1 MNNYPIFAPLKQTQM
16 KKNTL
21 YNLVAAASISL
32 LAACSSDNGT
42 VNISGTVANASGEK
56 IALMHLSGNNPVL
69 VDTLTIGNDGSF
81 KFKPQVEKGG
91 PDFFCLVLNNQTIT
105 LVSDTLQTPIS
116 ITTDKDHFGSGYVVS
131 DSLNTELQKAIAMGG
146 DLRRSLINLSSDR
159 QQGKVS
165 SIVFNDSLASMI
177 SSYKANVL
185 QKYIYQDPA
194 SPISYYLLFE
204 TVQGLQIFDPYDAQ
218 DSRAFGAVANLWHN
232 IYPNS
237 SRTNYLEQRAR
248 EGMALRYQAK
258 KEQERADSLIQNAV
272 VTASNFLDITL
283 LGINDQPVSLSS
295 ICGKGSITL
304 VDFTTF
310 FIPEVSVAHNEK
322 ISKIYEHY
330 KNQGLKIYQVCLDPD
345 VNFWKVSA
353 ANLPWTVVRDS
364 ELIFDQEGNLQYS
377 AAAALYNVNTI
388 PTTFIMGRDGSP
400 IVRVEDDNKL
410 ESSVAKAL

>member
-1 MNNYPIFAPLKQTQM
+1 M

-42 VNISGTVANASGEK
+42 VNISGTISNAQGEK

-69 VDTLTIGNDGSF
+69 VDTLTLTDSGDF

-91 PDFFCLVLNNQTIT
+91 PDFFCLVLNNQTIP

-116 ITTDKDHFGSGYVVS
+116 ITADKEHFGSAYVVS
-131 DSLNTELQKAIAMGG
+131 DSLNTQLQKAVAFGG
-146 DLRRSLINLSSDR
+146 DLRRSLIQLSDQR
-159 QQGKVS
+159 QQGKIS

-177 SSYKANVL
+177 STYKANVL
-185 QKYIYQDPA
+185 NKFIYQDPS

-218 DSRAFGAVANLWHN
+218 DSRAFGAVANLWHHV
-232 IYPNS
+232 YPNS
-237 SRTNYLEQRAR
+237 IRTSYLEQRAR

-272 VTASNFLDITL
+272 VSAANYLDLNL
-283 LGINDQPVSLSS
+283 LGTNDQPVSLSS
-295 ICGKGSITL
+295 ICGKGNITL

-310 FIPEVSVAHNEK
+310 YIPEVSVAHNER
-322 ISKIYEHY
+322 ISKVYQQY

-353 ANLPWTVVRDS
+353 ANLPWTVVRDT
-364 ELIFDQEGNLQYS
+364 ELLFDQEGNLQYS

-400 IVRVEDDNKL
+400 LTRIEDDSKL
-410 ESSVAKAL
+410 ESAVAKAL